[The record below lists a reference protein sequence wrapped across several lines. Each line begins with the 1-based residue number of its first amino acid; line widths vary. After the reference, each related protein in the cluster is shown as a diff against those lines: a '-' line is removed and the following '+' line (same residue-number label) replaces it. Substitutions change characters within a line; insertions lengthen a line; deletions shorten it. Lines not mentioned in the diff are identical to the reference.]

1 MSIKNAGLLTLVA
14 VLVFGMAS
22 SPMLQNFGLAYA
34 ASHKEMDDTDAVD
47 DTDEVR
53 DSDEEDDRDEESEE
67 TLEVEIQDPP
77 SSLRQ
82 PPSKDRVEYRV
93 ENFERYCELSDSERE
108 EFWAQYDRIT
118 DEQKQMH
125 DRYCTMT
132 DEEKE
137 EFKKT
142 NRDVMMD
149 FKEKH
154 LDSVDKMKFGHEFVR
169 DFDMRI
175 ATLCEMSEEELQRLM
190 QNNEFLREYHER
202 IAEYCNMSEEE
213 REEYR
218 MTHQDMMEDYSEDF
232 GQIRD
237 RMMDSKKDMKMQK
250 MMRNFDV
257 TAERHD
263 EIRDKF
269 KEKHSDLT
277 NEQRD
282 ELTQKIKTK
291 YGNYYEQKIKMR
303 HDAMSDLHKDQIIK
317 RHAEMKEF
325 KSELRLKYNDMTED
339 ERAQFQAE
347 FRDKVSDKRFSWI
360 SPHKQM
366 QAGISVDQIEC
377 REGLNLVLHASSG
390 KAMCLKSSTA
400 ERMIDREI
408 AVPAN

>member
-1 MSIKNAGLLTLVA
+1 MTLKNAGLLTLVA
-14 VLVFGMAS
+14 VLVFGLAT
-22 SPMLQNFGLAYA
+22 SPMLQNFGIAYA
-34 ASHKEMDDTDAVD
+34 ASHEEIDDQKDEEVD
-47 DTDEVR
+47 DR
-53 DSDEEDDRDEESEE
+53 YEDDRDEKY
-67 TLEVEIQDPP
+67 D
-77 SSLRQ
+77 
-82 PPSKDRVEYRV
+82 DRPKSDDRIEYRV
-93 ENFERYCELSDSERE
+93 DNLDRYCELSDSERE
-108 EFWAQYDRIT
+108 EFLALHEGMT

-132 DEEKE
+132 DEQRD
-137 EFKKT
+137 EFRKSKQ
-142 NRDVMMD
+142 DVMMD

-154 LDSVDKMKFGHEFVR
+154 LEMVDKMKSGHEFVR

-175 ATLCEMSEEELQRLM
+175 ATLCEMSEEKLQRLM
-190 QNNEFLREYHER
+190 QNNEFLREHHER

-218 MTHQDMMEDYSEDF
+218 MTHQDLMEDYIEDF
-232 GQIRD
+232 GQMRD
-237 RMMDSKKDMKMQK
+237 RMMESKKDMKMRQ
-250 MMRNFDV
+250 MIRNFDV
-257 TAERHD
+257 TDERHD

-277 NEQRD
+277 DEQRD
-282 ELTQKIKTK
+282 ELRQKIKTK
-291 YGNYYEQKIKMR
+291 YGDYYEQKIKKR
-303 HDAMSDLHKDQIIK
+303 FDAMSDLHKDLIIK

-325 KSELRLKYNDMTED
+325 KSELRLKYNEMTED
-339 ERAQFQAE
+339 ERVQFQAE

-377 REGLNLVLHASSG
+377 REGLNLVLHASNG

-400 ERMIDREI
+400 EKMIEKEI